1 MRWKKAGITVGV
13 VAGVFLIMKY
23 AVPVMLPFLLGWIL
37 ALAVLPAARWIA
49 SRKVCRKLRF
59 TEGGV
64 GAVLILLLSVGSIL
78 GVMWLLQALSA
89 QIGRLISLY
98 PVIKREFCQIIGQCC
113 IQVEHTVGIPARESS
128 QYIYM
133 QLDHISSS
141 FLDGSQSMEAAVG
154 SMKKCVVIVGGLILC
169 VVSAVLILQE
179 HGEWKKRF
187 SALSV
192 FKKTRALLKSLQS
205 GIAEYFKA
213 QIKIMGI
220 IILLCIAGLFL
231 LGTPHFFVAGLALGL
246 LDALPVLGTGTFL
259 VPAALVLALRG
270 NAAGAVGCIALYL
283 VTSCVRQFLEP
294 RLIGKKVGVSP
305 LLVLLSVYLGLFLY
319 GGAGFLLGP
328 LSALVIYGILREWDL
343 LDYGKSE

>member
-13 VAGVFLIMKY
+13 IAGVFLVMKY
-23 AVPVMLPFLLGWIL
+23 AVPVMLPFLLGWLL
-37 ALAVLPAARWIA
+37 ALAILPAARWLA
-49 SRKVCRKLRF
+49 RQKLCRKLHF

-64 GAVLILLLSVGSIL
+64 GAVLILLLSVGGIL

-89 QIGRLISLY
+89 QISRLIAFY

-113 IQVEHTVGIPARESS
+113 RQVEYTVGIPARESS

-133 QLDHISSS
+133 QLSNISSS

-154 SMKKCVVIVGGLILC
+154 SMKKCVVLVGGLILC
-169 VVSAVLILQE
+169 VVSAGLILQE
-179 HGEWKKRF
+179 HGEWKERF
-187 SALSV
+187 SAWPV
-192 FKKTRALLKSLQS
+192 FVKAKALFKDLKS

-213 QIKIMGI
+213 QSKIMGI

-231 LGTPHFFVAGLALGL
+231 LGTPHFITAGLALGL

-270 NAAGAVGCIALYL
+270 DAAGAVGCIALYL

-328 LSALVIYGILREWDL
+328 LSALVIYGILREWNL
-343 LDYGKSE
+343 LD

>member
-179 HGEWKKRF
+179 HGEWKSAFLPCQF
-187 SALSV
+187 S
-192 FKKTRALLKSLQS
+192 KKQERCSKVCKAGSRSILK
-205 GIAEYFKA
+205 
-213 QIKIMGI
+213 
-220 IILLCIAGLFL
+220 
-231 LGTPHFFVAGLALGL
+231 H
-246 LDALPVLGTGTFL
+246 
-259 VPAALVLALRG
+259 R
-270 NAAGAVGCIALYL
+270 
-283 VTSCVRQFLEP
+283 
-294 RLIGKKVGVSP
+294 
-305 LLVLLSVYLGLFLY
+305 
-319 GGAGFLLGP
+319 
-328 LSALVIYGILREWDL
+328 
-343 LDYGKSE
+343 

>member
-141 FLDGSQSMEAAVG
+141 F
-154 SMKKCVVIVGGLILC
+154 
-169 VVSAVLILQE
+169 
-179 HGEWKKRF
+179 
-187 SALSV
+187 
-192 FKKTRALLKSLQS
+192 
-205 GIAEYFKA
+205 
-213 QIKIMGI
+213 
-220 IILLCIAGLFL
+220 
-231 LGTPHFFVAGLALGL
+231 
-246 LDALPVLGTGTFL
+246 
-259 VPAALVLALRG
+259 
-270 NAAGAVGCIALYL
+270 
-283 VTSCVRQFLEP
+283 
-294 RLIGKKVGVSP
+294 
-305 LLVLLSVYLGLFLY
+305 
-319 GGAGFLLGP
+319 
-328 LSALVIYGILREWDL
+328 
-343 LDYGKSE
+343 

>member
-13 VAGVFLIMKY
+13 VAGVFLVMKY
-23 AVPVMLPFLLGWIL
+23 AVPVMLPFLLGWLL
-37 ALAVLPAARWIA
+37 ALAILPAARWLA
-49 SRKVCRKLRF
+49 HRKLCKKLHF

-64 GAVLILLLSVGSIL
+64 GAVLILLLSVGGIL

-89 QIGRLISLY
+89 QISRLIAFY

-113 IQVEHTVGIPARESS
+113 RQVEHTVGIPARESS

-133 QLDHISSS
+133 QLNNISSS
-141 FLDGSQSMEAAVG
+141 FLDGGQSMEAAVG
-154 SMKKCVVIVGGLILC
+154 SMKKCVVLVGGLILC

-179 HGEWKKRF
+179 HGEWKERF
-187 SALSV
+187 STWPVFVKAKAL
-192 FKKTRALLKSLQS
+192 FRGLKS
-205 GIAEYFKA
+205 GIGEYFKA

-231 LGTPHFFVAGLALGL
+231 LGTPHFLLAGLALGL

-270 NAAGAVGCIALYL
+270 SAAAAVGCIALYL

-328 LSALVIYGILREWDL
+328 LSALVIYGILREWNL
-343 LDYGKSE
+343 LE

>member
-13 VAGVFLIMKY
+13 FAGVFLIMKY
-23 AVPVMLPFLLGWIL
+23 AVPVMLPFLLGGLL
-37 ALAVLPAARWIA
+37 ALAILPAARWLA
-49 SRKVCRKLRF
+49 DRKLCRKLHF
-59 TEGGV
+59 TEGGI

-78 GVMWLLQALSA
+78 GFMWLLQALST
-89 QIGRLISLY
+89 QIGRLISYY
-98 PVIKREFCQIIGQCC
+98 PVIKKEFCQIIGQCC
-113 IQVEHTVGIPARESS
+113 RQVEYTMGIPAQESS

-133 QLDHISSS
+133 QLNNLGSS
-141 FLDGSQSMEAAVG
+141 FFGGSQSMEAAVD
-154 SMKKCVVIVGGLILC
+154 SMKTCVVVVGGLILC

-179 HGEWKKRF
+179 HGDWKAQF
-187 SALSV
+187 ASWPV
-192 FKKTRALLKSLQS
+192 FVKIRNLFRNLKN

-231 LGTPHFFVAGLALGL
+231 LGTSHFLLAGLALGL

-270 NAAGAVGCIALYL
+270 NAVGAVGCIALYL

-328 LSALVIYGILREWDL
+328 LSALVIYGILREWNL
-343 LDYGKSE
+343 LDYGKNE